1 MTIVTTAPGARVGY
15 DEFGDPGAPPLVL
28 IQGLSAQRLG
38 WRPGFCQRLADA
50 GFRVI
55 RFDNRDV
62 GESERYPDGGYRIT
76 DMAADVAAL
85 LDALGIDTAHIIG
98 QSMGGMI
105 AQFVAEEHASRVRS
119 LGLLYT
125 AASTRHF
132 IGADAVIERADAA
145 PTTREEFM
153 AFYPASEAMCAST
166 AYPQDVEWLSEVA
179 GPIWDHGF
187 DSEGVARQ
195 LQAILAFTDRLDEAR
210 TIAAPTAIIAGDSDQ
225 LIDSAASV
233 ELHQIIAGS
242 SLRVFPG
249 MGHELP
255 EPLWD
260 EIVEILASN
269 AHAADARPLVTN
281 TA

>member
-1 MTIVTTAPGARVGY
+1 MFLHTVTILTTARGAADIGF
-15 DEFGDPGAPPLVL
+15 DDFGDPGAPPLVL

-50 GFRVI
+50 GFHVI

-62 GESERYPDGGYRIT
+62 GQSQRYPDGGYGVS
-76 DMAADVAAL
+76 DMANDVADF
-85 LDALGIDTAHIIG
+85 LDALGLKTAHVVG

-105 AQFVAEEHASRVRS
+105 AQFVAEEHPERVRS

-125 AASTRHF
+125 SASTRHF
-132 IGADAVIERADAA
+132 IGAEAVIGRAETA
-145 PTTREEFM
+145 PPSTREEFI
-153 AFYPASEAMCAST
+153 AFYPESEAVCAST
-166 AYPQDVEWLSEVA
+166 AYAQDVDWLTEVA
-179 GPIWDHGF
+179 GPIWDNGF
-187 DSEGVARQ
+187 DPAGVNRQ

-210 TIAAPTAIIAGDSDQ
+210 AITAPTAILAGSSDQ

-233 ELHQIIAGS
+233 ELHELIPQS
-242 SLRVFPG
+242 TLRIFPG

-260 EIVEILASN
+260 DIVEALASN
-269 AHAADARPLVTN
+269 AAR
-281 TA
+281 A

>member
-1 MTIVTTAPGARVGY
+1 MSIVTSARGAQIGY
-15 DEFGDPGAPPLVL
+15 DEFGDPNAPPLVL
-28 IQGLSAQRLG
+28 IQGFSAQRLG

-50 GFRVI
+50 GLRVI

-62 GESERYPDGGYRIT
+62 GESERYPDGGYGVT
-76 DMAADVAAL
+76 DMASDVADL
-85 LDALGIDTAHIIG
+85 LDALEIETAHIVG

-132 IGADAVIERADAA
+132 IGADAVVERAGAS
-145 PTTREEFM
+145 PTTREEFI

-166 AYPQDVEWLSEVA
+166 AYPQDVAWLTEVA
-179 GPIWDHGF
+179 AHIWDRGF
-187 DSEGVARQ
+187 DPDGVARQ

-210 TIAAPTAIIAGDSDQ
+210 TIAVPTAIIAGSRDQ

-233 ELHQIIAGS
+233 ELHELIADS
-242 SLRVFPG
+242 TLRVFPG

-260 EIVEILASN
+260 EIVEALASN
-269 AHAADARPLVTN
+269 AHAADSA
-281 TA
+281 